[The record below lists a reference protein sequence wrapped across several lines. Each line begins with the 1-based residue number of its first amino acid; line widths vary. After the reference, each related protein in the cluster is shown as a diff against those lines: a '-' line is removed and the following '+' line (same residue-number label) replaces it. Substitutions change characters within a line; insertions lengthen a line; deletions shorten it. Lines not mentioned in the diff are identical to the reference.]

1 MGDSRKAPLPSGSVL
16 PVLHTCYVGRTE
28 YCGWQLPG
36 RFRPRD
42 LSSVPHFN
50 PPDFSKPLLAAAPDA
65 RFVAAPA
72 DGVLPEG
79 FFSTTNLPTYVRI
92 GGEWKLPREPRM
104 DSALVL
110 DADGVLWV
118 REGRRVLKGE
128 QVAVGEAEDGRD
140 GIYVHATAF
149 MEEVGA
155 DGEFKFM
162 VSEVSREKP
171 IDYALMAKI
180 LVDEREGGGY
190 PIWVAGPALVH
201 SRARNDMVWF
211 IQNGFVGALLAGN
224 AVAVHD
230 IEASIFGTTLGLS
243 GDGKA
248 TQGGHGLHMRAIN
261 KVRAAGS
268 IAAAVANGTIRDGI
282 MHACVTTNTP
292 FVLTGSIRDDGPL
305 PEVITDAV
313 ASQDAMRAHAV
324 KSTMAIL
331 IATALH
337 AIATGNM
344 LPAFVMQPDGSL
356 RELATICVDS
366 AEFVVSKLKD
376 RGTHQAFGVVTNA
389 QDFMHILRLYVER
402 EIDQRRIA
410 AASPADRAVAAAR

>member
-1 MGDSRKAPLPSGSVL
+1 VTSFP
-16 PVLHTCYVGRTE
+16 
-28 YCGWQLPG
+28 Q
-36 RFRPRD
+36 
-42 LSSVPHFN
+42 
-50 PPDFSKPLLAAAPDA
+50 PDFNKPSFIGFPDA
-65 RFVAAPA
+65 QFVAAPA

-79 FFSTTNLPTYVRI
+79 FFSTTNLPTYVRVN
-92 GGEWKLPREPRM
+92 GSWRMPREPRM

-110 DADGVLWV
+110 DLEGELWI
-118 REGRRVLKGE
+118 REGRRVRRGDL
-128 QVAVGEAEDGRD
+128 VAVGEAEDGRQ
-140 GIYVHATAF
+140 GIYVDVAGFLGDVHD
-149 MEEVGA
+149 

-162 VSEVSREKP
+162 ASEVSREKP
-171 IDYALMAKI
+171 IDYSLMARI
-180 LVDEREGGGY
+180 LIDERDRGGY
-190 PIWVAGPALVH
+190 PVWVTGPALVH

-230 IEASIFGTTLGLS
+230 IEASIFGTTLGMT
-243 GDGKA
+243 GQGEN

-268 IAAAVANGTIRDGI
+268 IKAAVDDGTITSGI
-282 MHACVTTNTP
+282 MHACVTKNIP

-305 PEVITDAV
+305 PDVITDAL
-313 ASQDAMRAHAV
+313 AAQDAMRVHAI
-324 KSTMAIL
+324 KATMAIL

-344 LPAFVMQPDGSL
+344 LPAFVTERDGSL
-356 RELATICVDS
+356 RELSTICVDS
-366 AEFVVSKLKD
+366 LEFVVSKLKD

-402 EIDQRRIA
+402 ELD
-410 AASPADRAVAAAR
+410 

>member
-1 MGDSRKAPLPSGSVL
+1 VTSFQ
-16 PVLHTCYVGRTE
+16 H
-28 YCGWQLPG
+28 
-36 RFRPRD
+36 
-42 LSSVPHFN
+42 
-50 PPDFSKPLLAAAPDA
+50 PDFTQPRFAAAPDA
-65 RFVAAPA
+65 HFEAAPD

-92 GGEWKLPREPRM
+92 GGTWRMPREPRM

-110 DADGVLWV
+110 DEQGELWV
-118 REGRRVLKGE
+118 REARRVKRG
-128 QVAVGEAEDGRD
+128 QRVAVGMAEDGKE
-140 GIYVHATAF
+140 GIYVDVAGF
-149 MEEVGA
+149 LGDGQG

-162 VSEVSREKP
+162 ASEVSREKP
-171 IDYALMAKI
+171 IDYSLMARI
-180 LVDEREGGGY
+180 LIDERDRGGY
-190 PIWVAGPALVH
+190 PIWVTGPALVH

-230 IEASIFGTTLGLS
+230 IEASIFGTTLGMT
-243 GDGKA
+243 GQGEA
-248 TQGGHGLHMRAIN
+248 TTGGHGLHMRAIN

-268 IAAAVANGTIRDGI
+268 IAAAVKDGTITTGI
-282 MHACVTTNTP
+282 MHACVTKGIP

-305 PEVITDAV
+305 PDVITDALE
-313 ASQDAMRAHAV
+313 AQDAMRAHAI
-324 KSTMAIL
+324 KATMAVM

-344 LPAFVMQPDGSL
+344 LPAFVTEKDGSL
-356 RELATICVDS
+356 RELSTICVDS
-366 AEFVVSKLKD
+366 LEFVVAKLKD

-402 EIDQRRIA
+402 ELDQRGA
-410 AASPADRAVAAAR
+410 AAHETATTTVAG